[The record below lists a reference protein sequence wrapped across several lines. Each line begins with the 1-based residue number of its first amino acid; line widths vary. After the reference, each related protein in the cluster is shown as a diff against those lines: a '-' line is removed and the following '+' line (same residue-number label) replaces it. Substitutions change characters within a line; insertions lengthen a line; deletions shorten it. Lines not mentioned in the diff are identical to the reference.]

1 MDEDLI
7 GPYYLWKLL
16 IDEPLQGR
24 GYGAATLD
32 AVVDYLLTRPGADV
46 LYTSCTDGPGSPRGF
61 YLLRYGFTDTGRVMG
76 RERPGTR
83 PLATGCPIA
92 TGLTCPRR
100 HRLRFT
106 IDLGGCDL
114 RGTPAARWVQVGL
127 FALPVYGLLTAYA
140 TLEPQ
145 PDQVSDPEGWARFV
159 SSSSYLVGHVLGN
172 VVGAVLV
179 IFGTFALGAYLTASQ
194 APRLG
199 LWGMVL
205 AVTGHIL
212 FTVPGAISTFAT
224 AAIGAAHL
232 AGNRDVM
239 SLEFSPV
246 VTAIIALGLLLAVTG
261 NILLS
266 VAIWRSGT
274 LPRWAGLIW
283 AGATL
288 IFYVL
293 GAALGMATTGAS
305 LPTQPIGAV
314 LMAIGGAWIAWS
326 AFRDDTDTPTPIPP
340 TARV

>member
-1 MDEDLI
+1 M
-7 GPYYLWKLL
+7 
-16 IDEPLQGR
+16 
-24 GYGAATLD
+24 
-32 AVVDYLLTRPGADV
+32 
-46 LYTSCTDGPGSPRGF
+46 
-61 YLLRYGFTDTGRVMG
+61 
-76 RERPGTR
+76 
-83 PLATGCPIA
+83 
-92 TGLTCPRR
+92 
-100 HRLRFT
+100 
-106 IDLGGCDL
+106 
-114 RGTPAARWVQVGL
+114 RGTPASRWVQVGL

-224 AAIGAAHL
+224 PAIGAAYL

-261 NILLS
+261 NMLLS

-314 LMAIGGAWIAWS
+314 LMAISGAWIAWS
-326 AFRDDTDTPTPIPP
+326 AFRHDTDTDTDTPTPIPP
-340 TARV
+340 TGRV

>member
-1 MDEDLI
+1 
-7 GPYYLWKLL
+7 
-16 IDEPLQGR
+16 
-24 GYGAATLD
+24 
-32 AVVDYLLTRPGADV
+32 
-46 LYTSCTDGPGSPRGF
+46 
-61 YLLRYGFTDTGRVMG
+61 
-76 RERPGTR
+76 
-83 PLATGCPIA
+83 
-92 TGLTCPRR
+92 
-100 HRLRFT
+100 
-106 IDLGGCDL
+106 L
-114 RGTPAARWVQVGL
+114 RGTPASRWVQVGL

-224 AAIGAAHL
+224 PAIGAAYL

-261 NILLS
+261 NMLLS

-314 LMAIGGAWIAWS
+314 LMAISGAWIAWS
-326 AFRDDTDTPTPIPP
+326 AFRHDTDTDTDTPTPIPP
-340 TARV
+340 TGRV